1 MSFIMYL
8 SFYGAA
14 HEVTGSC
21 FHLEACGK
29 NILIDCGLEQGVDDY
44 ESGEIPIPAS
54 QIDYVFLTH
63 AHIDHSGRLPLLYA
77 QGFRGAVYTSDATYD
92 LCDIM
97 LRDSAHIQMFEA
109 EWKNRKN
116 KRSGKEEVLPLYDM
130 DDAIGILSCF
140 SAFEYAE
147 IVTVCDGVKIRF
159 VDAGHLLGS
168 SSIEI
173 WVTDDGISKKFVFS
187 GDIGNSQQPLLRDP
201 QYIKEADYVIMESTY
216 GDRTHGEKPEYVEAL
231 AQIIQETFDRG
242 GNLVIPSFAVGRA
255 QEVLYFIRK
264 IKEDGLVKEHGDF
277 PVYIDSPLAI
287 EATNIY
293 SDNYLNYFDEEAL
306 KLISQG
312 VNPISFSNLKVSVS
326 SEDSKMINFDTESKV
341 IISASGMCDAG
352 RIKHHLKHNLWRE
365 ESTILF
371 VGYQA
376 KGTLGRSILEGAE
389 SVKVFGEKIEV
400 KATVKSLPG
409 ISAHADCDGLINWV
423 NNFDPN
429 PQQVFI
435 VHGQDEVCDKFAK
448 RLHDE
453 YGINSYAP
461 YPGAKFDITSNTF
474 IYEGIKERK
483 VKKVSSIESVKPN
496 SPYGRLIIAGQR
508 LNSIIQK
515 NDGIANKEL
524 AKFADQII
532 SMCEKWER

>member
-1 MSFIMYL
+1 MFL

-14 HEVTGSC
+14 REVTGSC

-29 NILIDCGLEQGVDDY
+29 NILIDCGLEQGFDVY
-44 ESGEIPIPAS
+44 ESSEIPIPAS

-77 QGFRGAVYTSDATYD
+77 QGFRGAVYASDATYD

-116 KRSGKEEVLPLYDM
+116 KRAGSQEVLPLYDM

-140 SAFEYAE
+140 SAFDYDET
-147 IVTVCDGVKIRF
+147 ISVCDGVKIRF
-159 VDAGHLLGS
+159 IDAGHLLGS

-173 WVTDDGISKKFVFS
+173 WITEDEVEKKFVFS
-187 GDIGNSQQPLLRDP
+187 GDIGNPKQPLIRDP

-216 GDRTHGEKPEYVEAL
+216 GDRNHDDDEGYINAL
-231 AQIIQETFDRG
+231 AQVIQETLDRG
-242 GNLVIPSFAVGRA
+242 GNLVIPSFAVGRT

-264 IKEDGLVKEHGDF
+264 IKEDGLVIEHGDF
-277 PVYIDSPLAI
+277 PVYVDSPLAI

-293 SDNYLNYFDEEAL
+293 CDNYRNYFDEDAL
-306 KLISQG
+306 ALIDKG
-312 VNPISFSNLKVSVS
+312 INPISFSNLKLSLTS
-326 SEDSKMINFDTESKV
+326 DESRMINSDMEPKV
-341 IISASGMCDAG
+341 IISASGMCEAG

-365 ESTILF
+365 ESTVLF

-376 KGTLGRSILEGAE
+376 NGTLGRSILDGAE
-389 SVKVFGEKIEV
+389 SVKLFGEKIEV
-400 KATVKSLPG
+400 KASIKTLQG
-409 ISAHADCDGLINWV
+409 ISSHADCDGLIKWV
-423 NNFDPN
+423 NNFDPR

-435 VHGQDEVCDKFAK
+435 VHGQDEVCDIFAK

-461 YPGAKFDITSNTF
+461 YPGAKFDVNNNKFVDEGVKEKIKKKLSPTS
-474 IYEGIKERK
+474 IR
-483 VKKVSSIESVKPN
+483 PN

-508 LNSIIQK
+508 LNTIISK
-515 NDGIANKEL
+515 NEGLANKEL
-524 AKFADQII
+524 AKFADQLN
-532 SMCEKWER
+532 SLCEKWDR